1 MSYGPKPTPVTDEV
15 VRMARYI
22 EEYGTL
28 SKEVMEEIE
37 RVYEG
42 ARVDVAR
49 LLGASTDEVALTRH
63 VSEGINIVATGIDWE
78 PGDEVIVTDEEHP
91 AGSLPWMNLMKR
103 RGIVV
108 RQLPLAPYETDGIVE
123 RLDDLITPRTKL
135 LCMSHVSTRTGF
147 VLPAREVSETAHKRG
162 VPVLLDGA
170 HAVGLIPV
178 NVKEL
183 GCDFY
188 SGCGHKWLLAPQGT
202 GFLYVDADKLDDLQI
217 TWIGASSAPT
227 WDADTYEFEPLTTA
241 AKFEF
246 GTRDK
251 AVFSSLSTAI
261 AMAEEVGIENIA
273 SPKLG
278 AGRPSSPASHRRA
291 RLHAQDA
298 DGPRPQHGDI
308 DLRRWPRRARSHGSP
323 VGRAPHPRER
333 QGRGATSLDPLLR
346 PRRGDRQPRRYT
358 GDAGQGVGI
367 HRGGRGERQ
376 RGGKWRV
383 GSSPRRARRAPRGE
397 ETEE

>member
-1 MSYGPKPTPVTDEV
+1 MNIDEIRNQIPGLKHCSYLNMSYGPKSTPVTDEV
-15 VRMARYI
+15 VRMARFI
-22 EEYGTL
+22 EERGTL

-37 RVYEG
+37 RVYEW

-49 LLGASTDEVALTRH
+49 LLGACAEEIALTRH

-91 AGSLPWMNLMKR
+91 AGSLPWMNLARR
-103 RGIVV
+103 RGVVV
-108 RQLPLAPYETDGIVE
+108 RQLTLAPYETGGIVE
-123 RLDDLITPRTKL
+123 RLGELITSRTKL

-147 VLPAREVSETAHKRG
+147 VLPAREVADAAHERD

-178 NVKEL
+178 DVKEL

-202 GFLYVDADKLDDLQI
+202 GFLYVDAEQLDNLEI

-227 WDADTYEFEPLTTA
+227 WDHDTYEFEALTTA

-251 AVFSSLSTAI
+251 AVFGALSTAI
-261 AMAEEVGIENIA
+261 SMAEEVGIENIA
-273 SPKLG
+273 ARSWKL
-278 AGRPSSPASHRRA
+278 
-291 RLHAQDA
+291 A
-298 DGPRPQHGDI
+298 DM
-308 DLRRWPRRARSHGSP
+308 LRRRVTDMPGFALRTPMDPVRS
-323 VGRAPHPRER
+323 
-333 QGRGATSLDPLLR
+333 
-346 PRRGDRQPRRYT
+346 T
-358 GDAGQGVGI
+358 GISTFDVGI
-367 HRGGRGERQ
+367 DARDLTNRLWEEHRILVSGRDDEL
-376 RGGKWRV
+376 RV
-383 GSSPRRARRAPRGE
+383 SIPYFALE
-397 ETEE
+397 EEVDNLAAALAGLGRE

>member
-1 MSYGPKPTPVTDEV
+1 MNIDEIRSRIPGLKHCSYLNMSYGPKPTPVTDEV

-22 EEYGTL
+22 EEYATL

-49 LLGASTDEVALTRH
+49 LLGASTDEIALTRH
-63 VSEGINIVATGIDWE
+63 VSEGNQHRRHRYRLG
-78 PGDEVIVTDEEHP
+78 
-91 AGSLPWMNLMKR
+91 AGR
-103 RGIVV
+103 RGDRHRRGASGRVAAV
-108 RQLPLAPYETDGIVE
+108 DEPHEAPGHRRATACRLRRTRRNGIVE

-135 LCMSHVSTRTGF
+135 LCLSHVSTRTGF
-147 VLPAREVSETAHKRG
+147 VLPAREVADTAHKRG

-227 WDADTYEFEPLTTA
+227 WDADIYEFEALTTA

-261 AMAEEVGIENIA
+261 AMAEEIGIDNIA
-273 SPKLG
+273 
-278 AGRPSSPASHRRA
+278 RRSWE
-291 RLHAQDA
+291 LA
-298 DGPRPQHGDI
+298 DH
-308 DLRRWPRRARSHGSP
+308 LRRRLTDVPGFKLRTPMDPVRSTGISTFDVGLDARDLT
-323 VGRAPHPRER
+323 GRLWDEHRILVSGRDGELRVSIPYFALEEEIDNLVDILATLDRE
-333 QGRGATSLDPLLR
+333 
-346 PRRGDRQPRRYT
+346 
-358 GDAGQGVGI
+358 
-367 HRGGRGERQ
+367 
-376 RGGKWRV
+376 
-383 GSSPRRARRAPRGE
+383 
-397 ETEE
+397 